1 MTKTIE
7 AINQVIRS
15 RRSIFPPS
23 YIEKEIPRDII
34 DTILENANFA
44 PTHRLTEPWRFTVF
58 TGAGLEKL
66 GDYMADAYKANTTS
80 ENFSQAK
87 YDGTRAKSLKSAAVI
102 AIVVELHAEKVP
114 EWEEVAATACA
125 VQNMWLT
132 ATANGIGAYWSS
144 PAVTESLKAFLE
156 LKENQKC
163 VGFFYM
169 GYHQVGEIPARRTP
183 VENKVTWVN

>member
-1 MTKTIE
+1 MTNTTE
-7 AINQVIRS
+7 SINHIIRS

-23 YIEKEIPRDII
+23 YIEKEIPREII

-44 PTHRLTEPWRFTVF
+44 PTHKLTEPWRFTVF

-66 GDYMADAYKANTTS
+66 GDYMAEAYKANTTP
-80 ENFSQAK
+80 ETFSQAK

-102 AIVVELHAEKVP
+102 AIVVELHEEKIP

-144 PAVTESLKAFLE
+144 PSVTESLRAFLG

-169 GYHQVGEIPARRTP
+169 GYHNLGEIPARRTP
-183 VENKVTWVN
+183 IEDKVTWVS